1 VVGGKPTSKGEWRR
15 LVYIEARIAPD
26 RAASCGGTVIA
37 ERWVLTAGH
46 CVVGKNAAD
55 FTITE
60 GTDKLTAGG
69 YAMRTDRVVLHEDYA
84 SGPPRN
90 DIALLHLAV
99 SAQSPGQALIGDLA
113 GRNLLHAGATTTL
126 SSFGLT
132 TPQPVSAQP
141 ISRILPKTCGQHRA
155 SIGCDENYTDNPAL
169 RKVGR
174 CGGHAHRRGG
184 WFCAPSLSGP
194 VPRWRAPPTRQSFE
208 RLQVAGC
215 EGG

>member
-1 VVGGKPTSKGEWRR
+1 VVGGKPTSKGEWRS

-113 GRNLLHAGATTTL
+113 GRNLLHAGAAL
-126 SSFGLT
+126 EFWADDPPAGIRAADIEDFAKNLW
-132 TPQPVSAQP
+132 SA
-141 ISRILPKTCGQHRA
+141 
-155 SIGCDENYTDNPAL
+155 
-169 RKVGR
+169 
-174 CGGHAHRRGG
+174 
-184 WFCAPSLSGP
+184 
-194 VPRWRAPPTRQSFE
+194 PRFDR
-208 RLQVAGC
+208 V
-215 EGG
+215 